1 MRLYE
6 FKNSDKNIDVVVVTD
21 GIGDQKRVTITET
34 PRGISAPGDVT
45 PTPPNPNNEI
55 LGMGFDFVAGTER
68 EHLDF
73 LLFALNNGLQLI
85 QWNEGLGE
93 TSPVELLPEKLE
105 FGNYKVEVD
114 PTTLSFAAAGGSESF
129 AVKSTKTV
137 TSEGIV
143 KGMIVDVKYKTEIT
157 GDGFSLNDTKDTVIA
172 SANTGAERSGTVTIT
187 QLEGD
192 SPVTA
197 SITLSQTAG
206 A

>member
-6 FKNSDKNIDVVVVTD
+6 FKNSDKNIDVVVATD
-21 GIGDQKRVTITET
+21 GSGEQKKVFITET
-34 PRGISAPGDVT
+34 PRGIPIPGNTSAID
-45 PTPPNPNNEI
+45 NPNSAI
-55 LGMGFDFVAGTER
+55 LEMGFDFVAGTER

-93 TSPVELLPEKLE
+93 ISPIELLPEKME
-105 FGNYKVEVD
+105 FGDYKVEAD
-114 PTTLSFAAAGGSESF
+114 PTELSFTAAGGSDSF
-129 AVKSTKTV
+129 TVKSTKTV
-137 TSEGIV
+137 TSEGFV
-143 KGMIVDVKYKTEIT
+143 KGMIVDVKYKVEIT
-157 GDGFSLNDTKDTVIA
+157 GDGFSLNDTEDMVIA
-172 SANTGAERSGTVTIT
+172 SANTGAGRSGTVTIT

-192 SPVTA
+192 SPATA